1 MKRFLIFFFMV
12 LIALTAS
19 ARPPKL
25 NVEKIFDGRY
35 NNNKSVSISVY
46 KSNGNYYRGITVK
59 NNLKIIKAIADAIE
73 KDKPRAKDYSD
84 YQGDDGRYTSLQ
96 IVNNGETIYIG
107 LKRDKSG
114 GGAFFFIQGKEKA
127 FK

>member
-25 NVEKIFDGRY
+25 NVEKLFDGRY
-35 NNNKSVSISVY
+35 NNNKSV
-46 KSNGNYYRGITVK
+46 